1 MSRMTRKRMAESGEG
16 IPGVDL
22 EEGVMTIHV
31 LLERK
36 PEVEAGLEQLNK
48 RAKRKKLPPLTWS
61 WGKPFVQ
68 EYNEEFKRGYFRPVK
83 VEVIPITLPLETPKY
98 AGWEFAATLQHLGG
112 ENIVRAVAG
121 RDEDIPRK
129 YRNAGPNCDHCR
141 SSRQRS
147 DTYLLRHEDGR
158 FVQVGSSC
166 LKDFLGSERALA
178 IADRAT
184 FLSQVRALLEDEGWS
199 RSGGGSRPPIL
210 MLSTYLAMVAL
221 FIREKGWVSKKMAQ
235 ESPDPE
241 TTRATAGRAWDEF
254 FRKLDR
260 GETRAEPTPEDEA
273 MAEQAIAWA
282 ENLSDAEVDKP
293 GMGDYLHNVR
303 AIARSG
309 IAEWRT
315 HGIAASM
322 VAAYRRAMGI
332 QERKKEAAAK
342 RAYLDEWLGTVGEKI
357 TVVAKLDFF
366 YRYETQYGVT
376 TLLKFIT
383 PEGANVAWRASSSP
397 VEESD
402 VGKLYKV
409 SGTVKGH
416 DIYKDQKQTF
426 VTRAKVEEV
435 PEGTTL
441 ESLVEPP
448 KKKASK
454 KAAKPNARRIAIAPS
469 DRRFLEANVLDPFLA
484 NLSEPDMASLAMS
497 VAESLADN
505 PKLLVLA
512 PREER
517 LLAAFV
523 QSMDGRS
530 SR

>member
-1 MSRMTRKRMAESGEG
+1 MAESGEG